1 VSFVNRRGKR
11 TMSEGSNRIVAAAE
25 SSMMAIMKI
34 PTVIYG
40 VREAKII
47 AAKPEAKS
55 TAFRRIPFP
64 GRATVQRRASCTS
77 FLSPYLCRKRLTKGV
92 GKVAGHP
99 PGEGGKAG

>member
-1 VSFVNRRGKR
+1 
-11 TMSEGSNRIVAAAE
+11 MAAAE

-34 PTVIYG
+34 PTVMYG

-64 GRATVQRRASCTS
+64 GRATVHRRASCTS
-77 FLSPYLCRKRLTKGV
+77 FVSPYLCRKRLAKWMAKSTASPRERVERTEMGMSRSF
-92 GKVAGHP
+92 P
-99 PGEGGKAG
+99 TNPTTP

>member
-1 VSFVNRRGKR
+1 
-11 TMSEGSNRIVAAAE
+11 MSEGSNRIVAAAE
-25 SSMMAIMKI
+25 SSMIAIMKI

-40 VREAKII
+40 VRAAKII

-77 FLSPYLCRKRLTKGV
+77 FVSP
-92 GKVAGHP
+92 
-99 PGEGGKAG
+99 